1 MSQKNALK
9 ETVMDFT
16 QLYQQTK
23 ELSVLLVEDH
33 EPTRVSLEEML
44 QDLFIEVN
52 AFSNGLDAL
61 KHYQERLD
69 ENKPF
74 DLVIT
79 DIQMPQ
85 MNGVELTK
93 NIKRLTPHQQIIVLS
108 AHTDKEYLLELINT
122 GISYF
127 LTKPFEYDTFLKT
140 LHSVS
145 NKIVQNEKDETSE
158 ASNIVYLGETMQWD
172 KEKRLLK
179 YKHSGKS
186 IDLSKNEMFL
196 METLAQN
203 GEQITTTQFL
213 IEKFYLEGIDINE
226 NGIRNLVLRIRK
238 KLPEDVIGTV
248 YGMGYKVF
256 TTTS

>member
-1 MSQKNALK
+1 
-9 ETVMDFT
+9 MDFT

-44 QDLFIEVN
+44 QDLFLEVK
-52 AFSNGLDAL
+52 AFSNGSDAL
-61 KHYQERLD
+61 HYYRERYAQSNPL
-69 ENKPF
+69 

-79 DIQMPQ
+79 DIQMPH

-93 NIKRLTPHQQIIVLS
+93 QVKVLAPEQQIIVLS

-145 NKIVQNEKDETSE
+145 KNIIERGKDKKYETS
-158 ASNIVYLGETMQWD
+158 AIVTLGETMQWD

-256 TTTS
+256 TTS